1 VRRFTGDITVSVKS
15 TITKRLKNTDLRN
28 EEDEEVSEYVSC
40 ASRFGSY
47 LINLHYMRP
56 ARGGKRNAS
65 RWCCN
70 FIFVTNAM
78 DFVRLDNPPAKACNA
93 QGTYKPTPMIYPTSK
108 YLASQAC
115 RTPSKRCHI
124 SSTMNSIHQHGSNRL
139 AGLVKAA
146 LILEYLHKGYG
157 ETDRYGCRIGLRL
170 SRIKRLPESIKQLIY
185 KYRKTS
191 PRASTGSLVHQRHQ
205 KTTRQHKF
213 HRVLEIYWE
222 IENDMDGL
230 ALRAR
235 TAGWTVN
242 VTEDD
247 HEEGLDEHDIGRVR
261 R

>member
-1 VRRFTGDITVSVKS
+1 M
-15 TITKRLKNTDLRN
+15 
-28 EEDEEVSEYVSC
+28 
-40 ASRFGSY
+40 
-47 LINLHYMRP
+47 NLWLT
-56 ARGGKRNAS
+56 S
-65 RWCCN
+65 LT
-70 FIFVTNAM
+70 FVTNAM
-78 DFVRLDNPPAKACNA
+78 DFIRPPSTWHPWPVERRQKM
-93 QGTYKPTPMIYPTSK
+93 PRP
-108 YLASQAC
+108 L
-115 RTPSKRCHI
+115 

-139 AGLVKAA
+139 AGLVKSGVDSRS
-146 LILEYLHKGYG
+146 IYKGYG

-185 KYRKTS
+185 KYRKLH
-191 PRASTGSLVHQRHQ
+191 RQGLDGKFGSINDTK

-247 HEEGLDEHDIGRVR
+247 HEEGLDEHDIGRAEEVMKR
-261 R
+261 PMKLGRQRPHRSWYLSRKENLEPIRGLLP